1 MAKKTPKQK
10 ESAKQKEYRV
20 VWEIDVSA
28 KNPRDA
34 AKQAQDLMR
43 DKNAFPWAFIVI
55 PFNQVDRVK
64 GLILDKAV
72 KVDMGA

>member
-1 MAKKTPKQK
+1 MAKKTP
-10 ESAKQKEYRV
+10 KQKEYRV

-28 KNPRDA
+28 KNPSAA

>member
-43 DKNAFPWAFIVI
+43 DKNAFPWVFTVT
-55 PFNQVDRVK
+55 PFNQVDRLK
-64 GLILDKAV
+64 GLMKDKTV
-72 KVDMGA
+72 KVDMDE